1 MKAVNKL
8 FRGGVY
14 ETPETIVY
22 ALLNEGMLC
31 ASGSHDPFIEDDDW
45 VELLD
50 D

>member
-1 MKAVNKL
+1 MKTVNLL
-8 FRGGVY
+8 FQGGGY

-22 ALLNEGMLC
+22 AILSEGLLC

-45 VELLD
+45 VELID